1 MEKFFGAIKKY
12 FREMDRLLFLL
23 SCLCTIYGLL
33 LVYSATLSF
42 GTHRYV
48 IIQAAGALIG
58 LVGMVLL
65 SKIDYDWFS
74 DIWWIL
80 LILSVGAI
88 GVTLVFGHG
97 PSSDPSNRNWLSLG
111 FVDIQPSEFVK
122 LGFILVFASFLNKN
136 HETLNTLKGL
146 LKAGVLLLFFFGL
159 IVLQGDLGSALVF
172 LFIAL
177 VMLFVAGLYLR
188 FFALGALLILIASPL
203 VWEYGLSGYMK
214 KRILFGFTPELD
226 PQNYGF
232 QAIQS
237 KIAIGSGQLT
247 GKGFT
252 HGTLV
257 QYELLPAKQ
266 TDFIFGVAG
275 EEFGFLGASLLIV
288 LLALF
293 LVRTLIIARRSKDM
307 LGNLIAMGVF
317 GMFFAQIFE
326 NLGMAM
332 GFLPVVGITLPFFSY
347 GGSSIVSSWWAL
359 GLLQSVYIH
368 RRANLF
374 SPLD

>member
-1 MEKFFGAIKKY
+1 M
-12 FREMDRLLFLL
+12 
-23 SCLCTIYGLL
+23 
-33 LVYSATLSF
+33 
-42 GTHRYV
+42 
-48 IIQAAGALIG
+48 
-58 LVGMVLL
+58 
-65 SKIDYDWFS
+65 
-74 DIWWIL
+74 
-80 LILSVGAI
+80 
-88 GVTLVFGHG
+88 
-97 PSSDPSNRNWLSLG
+97 
-111 FVDIQPSEFVK
+111 
-122 LGFILVFASFLNKN
+122 
-136 HETLNTLKGL
+136 
-146 LKAGVLLLFFFGL
+146 
-159 IVLQGDLGSALVF
+159 
-172 LFIAL
+172 
-177 VMLFVAGLYLR
+177 
-188 FFALGALLILIASPL
+188 
-203 VWEYGLSGYMK
+203 
-214 KRILFGFTPELD
+214 
-226 PQNYGF
+226 
-232 QAIQS
+232 
-237 KIAIGSGQLT
+237 
-247 GKGFT
+247 
-252 HGTLV
+252 

>member
-1 MEKFFGAIKKY
+1 MKKVFGAIRKY
-12 FREMDRLLFLL
+12 LREMDKPLFFIAAA
-23 SCLCTIYGLL
+23 CTIYGILL
-33 LVYSATLSF
+33 IYSATLSF
-42 GTHRYV
+42 ESLRMV
-48 IIQAAGALIG
+48 IVQACGALLG
-58 LVGMVLL
+58 LVGMVVL
-65 SKIDYDWFS
+65 SKIDYDWFT
-74 DIWWIL
+74 DVWWI
-80 LILSVGAI
+80 ILGLCVLAI
-88 GVTLVFGHG
+88 GITLVFGHG
-97 PSSDPSNRNWLSLG
+97 PSDDPSNRNWLDLG
-111 FVDIQPSEFVK
+111 FISVQPSELVK
-122 LGFILVFASFLNKN
+122 LGFILVLATFLNKWQGR
-136 HETLNTLKGL
+136 LNTLKGL
-146 LKAGVLLLFFFGL
+146 LASGAIILFFFGM

-172 LFIAL
+172 FFIAI
-177 VMLFVAGLYLR
+177 VMLFAAGLYLR
-188 FFALGALLILIASPL
+188 FFAIAAVLIVAVSPL

-232 QAIQS
+232 QALQS
-237 KIAIGSGQLT
+237 KIAIGSGQVT

-252 HGTLV
+252 NGTLV

-275 EEFGFLGASLLIV
+275 EEFGFIGAGLLIA

-293 LVRTLIIARRSKDM
+293 LVRVWMLSNKSKDM
-307 LGNLIAMGVF
+307 LGNLICMGVF

-347 GGSSIVSSWWAL
+347 GGSSIVASWWAI
-359 GLLQSVYIH
+359 GLVQSVYIH
-368 RRANLF
+368 RRANMF